1 MVPPVAASGSDCAG
15 DSAMNWTPVG
25 ESKRCISSEEG
36 YLVSKY
42 SMQVGFAY
50 VARTPAP
57 ASKILH
63 SGTDLAKA
71 KAACVDHFSSAQ
83 GIAA

>member
-1 MVPPVAASGSDCAG
+1 
-15 DSAMNWTPVG
+15 MNWSPIG

-42 SMQVGFAY
+42 WMPEGFAY

-63 SGTDLAKA
+63 AGKDLAQA
-71 KAACVDHFSSAQ
+71 KAACVTHLESAQ
-83 GIAA
+83 GKAA

>member
-1 MVPPVAASGSDCAG
+1 
-15 DSAMNWTPVG
+15 MNWTPVG

-57 ASKILH
+57 ASKIL
-63 SGTDLAKA
+63 SAGTDLAKA
-71 KAACVDHFSSAQ
+71 KAACVTHLESTK
-83 GIAA
+83 GKAA

>member
-1 MVPPVAASGSDCAG
+1 
-15 DSAMNWTPVG
+15 MNWTPIG

-42 SMQVGFAY
+42 LTPDGFAY

-63 SGTDLAKA
+63 SGYDLAKA
-71 KAACVDHFSSAQ
+71 KDACVTHFESTQ
-83 GIAA
+83 GEAA

>member
-1 MVPPVAASGSDCAG
+1 
-15 DSAMNWTPVG
+15 MNWTPVG
-25 ESKRCISSEEG
+25 ESKRCISSDEG

-42 SMQVGFAY
+42 SMQEGFAY

-57 ASKILH
+57 ASKILS

-71 KAACVDHFSSAQ
+71 KAACVTHLESTK

>member
-1 MVPPVAASGSDCAG
+1 
-15 DSAMNWTPVG
+15 MNWTPVG

-42 SMQVGFAY
+42 SMQEGFAY

-57 ASKILH
+57 ASKILS
-63 SGTDLAKA
+63 SGTDLDSA
-71 KAACVDHFSSAQ
+71 KAACVTHLESTK

>member
-1 MVPPVAASGSDCAG
+1 MIWKG
-15 DSAMNWTPVG
+15 T
-25 ESKRCISSEEG
+25 SKNCISSEEG

-42 SMQVGFAY
+42 AMQHGAAY

-57 ASKILH
+57 ASKILY
-63 SGTDLAKA
+63 SGEHAEKA
-71 KAACVDHFSSAQ
+71 KAACVDHFSSTQ

>member
-1 MVPPVAASGSDCAG
+1 
-15 DSAMNWTPVG
+15 MNWTPVG

-42 SMQVGFAY
+42 SMQEGFAY

-57 ASKILH
+57 ASKILY
-63 SGTDLAKA
+63 SGEHADQAKQA
-71 KAACVDHFSSAQ
+71 CIEHFKSTVGEAA
-83 GIAA
+83 